1 MLKIDGKNEQNFYKL
16 AVEMSSQPQKPF
28 QGITAQQRAVK
39 EVDHALRIES
49 LREEIDLFFS
59 SKLDVIQQ
67 NPFIVDFFN
76 TMKKNLGDYHMN
88 HLSRIEFNTNLVKIF
103 DELIRVL
110 SLFTYDATGALVPTV
125 GGLITATTH
134 NDYYK
139 LTMAPVI
146 SWTENVT
153 NGIVYVYFGADI
165 REILLAQQLLK
176 NHNGIRD
183 DVIDALNNMAIRR
196 FNPDIVE
203 KAVAGKPI
211 QGFWEENS
219 DMLLGT
225 AESPKTLA
233 RTCRPAGANPEDFH
247 GSTVI
252 YNRQITPADVADG
265 GVALAV
271 YVGPN
276 AKCAIDPIQPPMKVY
291 IEAMGPW
298 GRVSFLETTM
308 MQTVYAVALRHHL
321 REEKK
326 SYGQWLYEAMF
337 RCHLSMRHTQI
348 ECPNISGALFSGRRT
363 GDHAFTL
370 LQVLYLS
377 RFQTGEGGVGK
388 CIGTSSVDAWYTLV
402 HQLGFRN
409 IVPPAGTHAHEL
421 SMVFASLFP
430 QLDKIQA
437 GVPYSQALSHAM
449 YYTLVH
455 QGYSVP
461 MPMLTDTL
469 GSQACMLA
477 LASSWLRKME
487 NGAQTEES
495 IRVLST
501 MTSARQDSG
510 ELDAFKALMDLYR
523 LSHGGLMNPTLGMMA
538 SEIDDCD
545 TMIQAHLLGYL
556 LYGAGGYFGDSEKAW
571 PTTGKKFS
579 ANMAVKA
586 VRVFVGSVEQP
597 SPLKLGD
604 SENPLKTTADTSMAQ
619 EDYSKLISE
628 ACLFK
633 QTAIQMVSIGCLVSP
648 LQPVYLINP
657 QTKELVIYL
666 NGSEIGRLTPRC

>member
-1 MLKIDGKNEQNFYKL
+1 
-16 AVEMSSQPQKPF
+16 MSSEQQHNPFKGTTAEQQK
-28 QGITAQQRAVK
+28 AVL
-39 EVDHALRIES
+39 EVDYALKIES
-49 LREEIDLFFS
+49 LREEIDQFLS
-59 SKLDVIQQ
+59 SKHDVIQL

-76 TMKKNLGDYHMN
+76 GMKKNLGDYHVD
-88 HLSRIEFNTNLVKIF
+88 HVSRIEFNSNLVKIF

-110 SLFTYDATGALVPTV
+110 SLFTYDATGNIVPID
-125 GGLITATTH
+125 GLITGTTH

-139 LTMAPVI
+139 FTMAPVI
-146 SWTENVT
+146 AWAESVMNGTVNVC
-153 NGIVYVYFGADI
+153 FGTDI
-165 REILLAQQLLK
+165 REDLLAKQLLE

-183 DVIDALNNMAIRR
+183 DVIRALHLLADRR
-196 FNPDIVE
+196 FNPDIV
-203 KAVAGKPI
+203 KQAVSGKSI
-211 QGFWEENS
+211 QGFWEQHSERIF
-219 DMLLGT
+219 GT
-225 AESPKTLA
+225 PESPNTLI
-233 RTCRPAGANPEDFH
+233 RPHRPEGANPSDFH
-247 GSTVI
+247 GDTFI
-252 YNRQITPADVADG
+252 YNRPLTRADVADG
-265 GVALAV
+265 GVAITV
-271 YVGPN
+271 YFLYN
-276 AKCAIDPIQPPMKVY
+276 AKCAIDPTQPPMKVY

-298 GRVSFLETTM
+298 GKSTFLETTM
-308 MQTVYAVALRHHL
+308 MQAVYKVALQHHL

-363 GDHAFTL
+363 GDHALTL

-421 SMVFASLFP
+421 SMVFASLFS

-437 GVPYSQALSHAM
+437 GVPFSQALSHAL

-455 QGYSVP
+455 QGHSVP

-469 GSQACMLA
+469 GTPACLIA
-477 LASSWLRKME
+477 LASCWIRKME

-495 IRVLST
+495 IRVLSE
-501 MTSARQDSG
+501 MSSGRQDSG
-510 ELDAFKALMDLYR
+510 ELGAFKAHMDLYK
-523 LSHGGLMNPTLGMMA
+523 SSPEGLMNPKLGMMA

-545 TMIQAHLLGYL
+545 TMIQAHHLGYL

-579 ANMAVKA
+579 ASMAVKA

-604 SENPLKTTADTSMAQ
+604 SENPLKITADTSMAQ
-619 EDYSKLISE
+619 KDYSKLISD

-633 QTAIQMVSIGCLVSP
+633 QTAIQMVSMGCLVSP
-648 LQPVYLINP
+648 LQLVYLINP
-657 QTKELVIYL
+657 QTKEVAIYL
-666 NGSEIGRLTPRC
+666 NGSEIGRLTPPS

>member
-348 ECPNISGALFSGRRT
+348 ECPNMSGALFSGRRT
-363 GDHAFTL
+363 GHHVLTI

-377 RFQTGEGGVGK
+377 RFQTGEGGIGK

-402 HQLGFRN
+402 HRLRFSG

-430 QLDKIQA
+430 QLDQLGA
-437 GVPYSQALSHAM
+437 PFSQALSHWL

-455 QGYSVP
+455 KGHPVP
-461 MPMLTDTL
+461 MPMLPDTL
-469 GSQACMLA
+469 GTPACLIA
-477 LASSWLRKME
+477 LASCWVQKME
-487 NGAQTEES
+487 KGAQTGEPV
-495 IRVLST
+495 RLLSV
-501 MTSARQDSG
+501 MSSARQDSG
-510 ELDAFKALMDLYR
+510 ELNDFKALMGLYK
-523 LSHGGLMNPTLGMMA
+523 SSQEGLMDPSLGMMA
-538 SEIDDCD
+538 SEIDDKGSMK
-545 TMIQAHLLGYL
+545 TAHSLGYKT
-556 LYGAGGYFGDSEKAW
+556 YGTGGYMGDSEKAW
-571 PTTGKKFS
+571 LTTGCKFS
-579 ANMAVKA
+579 ASMAVKA
-586 VRVFVGSVEQP
+586 VRVSVGPVQQK
-597 SPLKLGD
+597 SPIKLGD
-604 SENPLKTTADTSMAQ
+604 SKDTLKITGDTSMAP
-619 EDYSKLISE
+619 ESYVKMIKD
-628 ACLFK
+628 ADRVK
-633 QTAIQMVSIGCLVSP
+633 QIAIQMVQSGCLVSHN
-648 LQPVYLINP
+648 QPVFQMNEE
-657 QTKELVIYL
+657 TREVVIYL
-666 NGSEIGRLTPRC
+666 NGTPIFRFTPRC

>member
-1 MLKIDGKNEQNFYKL
+1 MSLKQ
-16 AVEMSSQPQKPF
+16 QQQQPF
-28 QGITAQQRAVK
+28 QGTTAQQRAG
-39 EVDHALRIES
+39 
-49 LREEIDLFFS
+49 EEIDQFLMTKIDS
-59 SKLDVIQQ
+59 IRL

-76 TMKKNLGDYHMN
+76 TMKKNLVDYHVD
-88 HLSRIEFNTNLVKIF
+88 HLSRIEFNSNLVKIF

-110 SLFTYDATGALVPTV
+110 SLFTYDATGNLVPIV
-125 GGLITATTH
+125 QGLVTGTTH

-146 SWTENVT
+146 AWAESVMNGTVNVC
-153 NGIVYVYFGADI
+153 FGTDI
-165 REILLAQQLLK
+165 REDLLAKQLLE
-176 NHNGIRD
+176 NHNRIRD
-183 DVIDALNNMAIRR
+183 DVIQALNGLSGRR
-196 FNPDIVE
+196 FNPDIVK
-203 KAVAGKPI
+203 KAVFGKPI
-211 QGFWEENS
+211 QGFWEKNS
-219 DMLLGT
+219 ERIFGT
-225 AESPKTLA
+225 PDSPNRLI
-233 RTCRPAGANPEDFH
+233 RSHRPAGANPRDFH
-247 GSTVI
+247 GDTVI
-252 YNRQITPADVADG
+252 YNRPLTPADVADG
-265 GVALAV
+265 GVAITV
-271 YVGPN
+271 YVLHN
-276 AKCAIDPIQPPMKVY
+276 AKCAIDPTQPPMKFY

-298 GRVSFLETTM
+298 GRSTYLETTM
-308 MQTVYAVALRHHL
+308 MQAVYAVALRHHL
-321 REEKK
+321 REQQKT
-326 SYGQWLYEAMF
+326 YGQWLYEAMF
-337 RCHLSMRHTQI
+337 RCHLSMRDTQT

-363 GDHAFTL
+363 GHHVFTL

-377 RFQTGEGGVGK
+377 RFQTGEGEVGK

-421 SMVFASLFP
+421 SMVFASLFS

-437 GVPYSQALSHAM
+437 GVPFSQALSHAL

-455 QGYSVP
+455 QGHPAP

-477 LASSWLRKME
+477 LASSWLLKME

-510 ELDAFKALMDLYR
+510 KLDDFKALMDLYK
-523 LSHGGLMNPTLGMMA
+523 SSPEGLMNPKLGMMA

-571 PTTGKKFS
+571 RTTIKKFS
-579 ANMAVKA
+579 ASMAVKA
-586 VRVFVGSVEQP
+586 VRVFVGPVKQP

-604 SENPLKTTADTSMAQ
+604 SENPLKITADTSMDSG
-619 EDYSKLISE
+619 EYSKLISD
-628 ACLFK
+628 AVLFK
-633 QTAIQMVSIGCLVSP
+633 QTAIQMVSMGCLVSP
-648 LQPVYLINP
+648 LQLVYLINP
-657 QTKELVIYL
+657 QTKEVAIYL

>member
-1 MLKIDGKNEQNFYKL
+1 
-16 AVEMSSQPQKPF
+16 MSSEQQQNLFK
-28 QGITAQQRAVK
+28 GTTAQQQKAVK
-39 EVDHALRIES
+39 EVNHALKIAY
-49 LREEIDLFFS
+49 LREEIDQFLS
-59 SKLDVIQQ
+59 SKIDIIRTNQ
-67 NPFIVDFFN
+67 FIVDFFD
-76 TMKKNLGDYHMN
+76 TMKKNLVDYHVD
-88 HLSRIEFNTNLVKIF
+88 HLSRIEFNSNIVKIF
-103 DELIRVL
+103 DELIHVL
-110 SLFTYDATGALVPTV
+110 ILFTYDATGNLVPTV
-125 GGLITATTH
+125 EGIITGTTH

-146 SWTENVT
+146 AWAESVMNGTVNVC
-153 NGIVYVYFGADI
+153 FGTDI
-165 REILLAQQLLK
+165 REILLAQQLLE

-183 DVIDALNNMAIRR
+183 DVIQALNGLAGRR
-196 FNPDIVE
+196 FNPDIVA
-203 KAVAGKPI
+203 KAVSGKTI
-211 QGFWEENS
+211 QDFWAKQS
-219 DMLLGT
+219 DRIFGT
-225 AESPKTLA
+225 PASPNTLI
-233 RTCRPAGANPEDFH
+233 RPHRPEGANRDDFN
-247 GSTVI
+247 GDTLI
-252 YNRQITPADVADG
+252 YNRPITPADVADG

-271 YVGPN
+271 YVGSN
-276 AKCAIDPIQPPMKVY
+276 AKCAIDPTQPPTKVY

-298 GRVSFLETTM
+298 GRVSLLETTM
-308 MQTVYAVALRHHL
+308 MQAMYSVALQHHL

-363 GDHAFTL
+363 GHHALTL

-402 HQLGFRN
+402 HQLGFSG

-421 SMVFASLFP
+421 SMVFASLFL
-430 QLDKIQA
+430 QLDELQA
-437 GVPYSQALSHAM
+437 GVPFSQALSHAL

-455 QGYSVP
+455 QGHSVP

-469 GSQACMLA
+469 GSQACMIA
-477 LASSWLRKME
+477 LASSWFRKME
-487 NGAQTEES
+487 NGSQTDES

-510 ELDAFKALMDLYR
+510 ELDAFKALMDLYK
-523 LSHGGLMNPTLGMMA
+523 SSPEGLMNPKLGMMA

-545 TMIQAHLLGYL
+545 TMIQAHLFGYL

-571 PTTGKKFS
+571 RTTIKKFS
-579 ANMAVKA
+579 ASMAVKA

-604 SENPLKTTADTSMAQ
+604 SENPLKITADTSMDQ
-619 EDYSKLISE
+619 EDYSKLISD

-633 QTAIQMVSIGCLVSP
+633 QTAIQMVSMGCLVSP
-648 LQPVYLINP
+648 LQLVYLINP
-657 QTKELVIYL
+657 QTKEVAIYL

>member
-1 MLKIDGKNEQNFYKL
+1 
-16 AVEMSSQPQKPF
+16 MSSQPQQHF
-28 QGITAQQRAVK
+28 QGTTAQQRAVK
-39 EVDHALRIES
+39 EVDYALQIES
-49 LREEIDLFFS
+49 LREEIDQFLS
-59 SKLDVIQQ
+59 SKSEIIRQ

-76 TMKKNLGDYHMN
+76 TMKKNLGDYPMN
-88 HLSRIEFNTNLVKIF
+88 HLSRIEFNANLVKIF

-110 SLFTYDATGALVPTV
+110 SLFTYDATGNLVPTV
-125 GGLITATTH
+125 EGLITGTTH

-146 SWTENVT
+146 AWAESGMNGTVNVC
-153 NGIVYVYFGADI
+153 FAKDI
-165 REILLAQQLLK
+165 REINLAKQLLD
-176 NHNGIRD
+176 NHNGIRV
-183 DVIDALNNMAIRR
+183 DVIQALHGLAGRR
-196 FNPDIVE
+196 FKPDIVE
-203 KAVAGKPI
+203 KAVSGKSI
-211 QGFWEENS
+211 QGFWEKNS
-219 DMLLGT
+219 KRIFGT
-225 AESPKTLA
+225 PESPNTLI
-233 RTCRPAGANPEDFH
+233 RPHRPEGAKSEDFH
-247 GSTVI
+247 GDTLI
-252 YNRQITPADVADG
+252 YNRPLTPADVDDG
-265 GVALAV
+265 GVAITV
-271 YVGPN
+271 YVSHN
-276 AKCAIDPIQPPMKVY
+276 AKCAIDPTQPQMKVY

-298 GRVSFLETTM
+298 GKSTFLETTM
-308 MQTVYAVALRHHL
+308 MQAVYKVALQHHL

-363 GDHAFTL
+363 GDHSLTL

-449 YYTLVH
+449 YYILVH
-455 QGYSVP
+455 QGHSIP

-523 LSHGGLMNPTLGMMA
+523 LSHEGLMNPTLGMMA

-579 ANMAVKA
+579 ASMAVKA

-633 QTAIQMVSIGCLVSP
+633 QTAIRMVSMGCLVSP
-648 LQPVYLINP
+648 LQLVYLINP

>member
-1 MLKIDGKNEQNFYKL
+1 
-16 AVEMSSQPQKPF
+16 MSSEKQPF
-28 QGITAQQRAVK
+28 QETSTNQ
-39 EVDHALRIES
+39 
-49 LREEIDLFFS
+49 EEIDKFLS
-59 SKLDVIQQ
+59 SKSSLIRK
-67 NPFIVDFFN
+67 NPFIVDFFE
-76 TMKKNLGDYHMN
+76 TMKKNLGDYPFDHP
-88 HLSRIEFNTNLVKIF
+88 SRIEFNANLVKIF

-110 SLFTYDATGALVPTV
+110 SLFAYDPTGALVPTV
-125 GGLITATTH
+125 EGLITGTTY
-134 NDYYK
+134 NDFYK
-139 LTMAPVI
+139 LTMASVIAWAESVMSGPV
-146 SWTENVT
+146 NVC
-153 NGIVYVYFGADI
+153 FGTDI
-165 REILLAQQLLK
+165 RENSLAQKLLE
-176 NHNGIRD
+176 NHNGIRV
-183 DVIDALNNMAIRR
+183 DVIKALNGLAGRR
-196 FNPDIVE
+196 FNLDIV
-203 KAVAGKPI
+203 KQAVSGKSI
-211 QGFWEENS
+211 QRFWEQNS
-219 DMLLGT
+219 ERIFGPP
-225 AESPKTLA
+225 ESPNTLI
-233 RTCRPAGANPEDFH
+233 RPHRPEGANPSDFH
-247 GSTVI
+247 GDTLI
-252 YNRQITPADVADG
+252 YNRPLTPADVADG
-265 GVALAV
+265 GVAITV
-271 YVGPN
+271 YVGSN
-276 AKCAIDPIQPPMKVY
+276 ANPTQPPMKVY

-298 GRVSFLETTM
+298 GKSTFLETTM
-308 MQTVYAVALRHHL
+308 MQDVYKVALQHHL
-321 REEKK
+321 MEQQNR
-326 SYGQWLYEAMF
+326 YGWWLYEAMF

-363 GDHAFTL
+363 GDHALTL

-388 CIGTSSVDAWYTLV
+388 CIGTSSIDAWYTLV

-430 QLDKIQA
+430 QLDKLQA
-437 GVPYSQALSHAM
+437 GLPFSQALSHAM

-510 ELDAFKALMDLYR
+510 ELDAFKALMDLYK
-523 LSHGGLMNPTLGMMA
+523 SSPEGLMNPKLGMMA

-556 LYGAGGYFGDSEKAW
+556 LYGSGGYFGDSEKAW
-571 PTTGKKFS
+571 RTTINKFS
-579 ANMAVKA
+579 ASMAVKA

-597 SPLKLGD
+597 SPFKLGD
-604 SENPLKTTADTSMAQ
+604 SENPLKITADTSMAQ
-619 EDYSKLISE
+619 EDYSKLISD

-633 QTAIQMVSIGCLVSP
+633 QTAIQMVSMGCLVSP
-648 LQPVYLINP
+648 LQLVYLINP
-657 QTKELVIYL
+657 QTKEVAIYL

>member
-1 MLKIDGKNEQNFYKL
+1 
-16 AVEMSSQPQKPF
+16 MSFLQQQPC
-28 QGITAQQRAVK
+28 QGITAQQRAV
-39 EVDHALRIES
+39 EAVDNALKIES

-59 SKLDVIQQ
+59 SKLDVIRQ

-76 TMKKNLGDYHMN
+76 TMKKNLVDYHVD
-88 HLSRIEFNTNLVKIF
+88 HLSRIEFNSNLVKIF

-110 SLFTYDATGALVPTV
+110 SLFTYDATGNLVPTV
-125 GGLITATTH
+125 EGIITGTTH

-146 SWTENVT
+146 AWAESVM
-153 NGIVYVYFGADI
+153 NGTVNVYFETDI
-165 REILLAQQLLK
+165 REILLAQKLLE
-176 NHNGIRD
+176 NHNGICD
-183 DVIDALNNMAIRR
+183 DVIQALNGLAGRR
-196 FNPDIVE
+196 FNPDIVA
-203 KAVAGKPI
+203 KAVSGKSI
-211 QGFWEENS
+211 QRFWDEHS
-219 DMLLGT
+219 VHIFGT
-225 AESPKTLA
+225 PESPNTLI
-233 RTCRPAGANPEDFH
+233 RPHRPEGANPNDFH
-247 GSTVI
+247 GHTLI
-252 YNRQITPADVADG
+252 YNRPLTPADVADG
-265 GVALAV
+265 GVALAF
-271 YVGPN
+271 YVEHN
-276 AKCAIDPIQPPMKVY
+276 AKCAIDPTQPPMKVY

-298 GRVSFLETTM
+298 GKSTFLETTM

-363 GDHAFTL
+363 GHHALTL

-409 IVPPAGTHAHEL
+409 IFPPAGTHAHEL
-421 SMVFASLFP
+421 SMVFASLFS

-437 GVPYSQALSHAM
+437 GVPYSQALSHAL

-455 QGYSVP
+455 QGHSVP

-510 ELDAFKALMDLYR
+510 ELDAFKALMDLYK
-523 LSHGGLMNPTLGMMA
+523 SSPEGLMNPKLGMMA

-571 PTTGKKFS
+571 RTTIKKFS
-579 ANMAVKA
+579 ASMAVKA

-604 SENPLKTTADTSMAQ
+604 SENLLKITADTSMAQ
-619 EDYSKLISE
+619 DDYSKLISD

-633 QTAIQMVSIGCLVSP
+633 QTAIQMVSMGCLVSP
-648 LQPVYLINP
+648 LQLVYLINP
-657 QTKELVIYL
+657 QTKEVAIYL

>member
-1 MLKIDGKNEQNFYKL
+1 
-16 AVEMSSQPQKPF
+16 MSSEKQPF
-28 QGITAQQRAVK
+28 QETSTNQ
-39 EVDHALRIES
+39 ERIDKFLSSKSS
-49 LREEIDLFFS
+49 LIRKNPLIVDLFE
-59 SKLDVIQQ
+59 
-67 NPFIVDFFN
+67 
-76 TMKKNLGDYHMN
+76 TMKKNLGDYPFDHPF
-88 HLSRIEFNTNLVKIF
+88 RIEFNANLVKIF

-110 SLFTYDATGALVPTV
+110 SLFAYDPTGALVPTV
-125 GGLITATTH
+125 EGLITGTTY
-134 NDYYK
+134 NDFYK

-146 SWTENVT
+146 AWAESVMSGPVNVC
-153 NGIVYVYFGADI
+153 FGTDI
-165 REILLAQQLLK
+165 RENSLAQKLLE
-176 NHNGIRD
+176 NHNGICD
-183 DVIDALNNMAIRR
+183 DVIKALNGLAGRR
-196 FNPDIVE
+196 FNLDIV
-203 KAVAGKPI
+203 KQAVAGKSI
-211 QGFWEENS
+211 QRFWEQNS
-219 DMLLGT
+219 ERIFGPP
-225 AESPKTLA
+225 ESPNTLI
-233 RTCRPAGANPEDFH
+233 RPHRPERANPSDFH
-247 GSTVI
+247 GDTLI
-252 YNRQITPADVADG
+252 YNRPLTPADVADG
-265 GVALAV
+265 GVAITV
-271 YVGPN
+271 YVGSN
-276 AKCAIDPIQPPMKVY
+276 ANPTQPPMKVY
-291 IEAMGPW
+291 IEATGPW
-298 GRVSFLETTM
+298 GKSTFLETTM
-308 MQTVYAVALRHHL
+308 MQDVYKVALQHQLMEQQNR
-321 REEKK
+321 
-326 SYGQWLYEAMF
+326 YGWWLYEAMF

-363 GDHAFTL
+363 GDHALTL

-388 CIGTSSVDAWYTLV
+388 CIGTSSIDAWYTLV

-430 QLDKIQA
+430 QLDKLQA
-437 GVPYSQALSHAM
+437 GLPFSQALSHAM

-510 ELDAFKALMDLYR
+510 ELDAFKALMDLYK
-523 LSHGGLMNPTLGMMA
+523 SSPEGLMNPKLGMMA

-556 LYGAGGYFGDSEKAW
+556 LYGSGGYFGDSEKAW
-571 PTTGKKFS
+571 RTTINRFS
-579 ANMAVKA
+579 ASMAVKA

-597 SPLKLGD
+597 SPFKLGD
-604 SENPLKTTADTSMAQ
+604 SENPLKITADTSMAQ
-619 EDYSKLISE
+619 EDYSKLISD

-633 QTAIQMVSIGCLVSP
+633 QTAIQMVSMGCLVSP
-648 LQPVYLINP
+648 LQLVYLINP
-657 QTKELVIYL
+657 QTKEVAIYL

>member
-1 MLKIDGKNEQNFYKL
+1 
-16 AVEMSSQPQKPF
+16 MSFTQPQQPF
-28 QGITAQQRAVK
+28 QGTTAQERAVQ
-39 EVDHALRIES
+39 EVDYALKIES
-49 LREEIDLFFS
+49 LREEIDLFLS
-59 SKLDVIQQ
+59 SKIDIIRL
-67 NPFIVDFFN
+67 NPFIVDFFS
-76 TMKKNLGDYHMN
+76 TMKKNLVDYHVD
-88 HLSRIEFNTNLVKIF
+88 HSSRIEFNSNLVKIF

-110 SLFTYDATGALVPTV
+110 SLFTYDATGNLVPIV
-125 GGLITATTH
+125 EGIITATTH
-134 NDYYK
+134 TDYYK
-139 LTMAPVI
+139 FTMAPIIDWVE
-146 SWTENVT
+146 SVMNGPVNVC
-153 NGIVYVYFGADI
+153 FGTDI
-165 REILLAQQLLK
+165 REILHAQQLLD

-183 DVIDALNNMAIRR
+183 DVIRALNGLAGRR
-196 FNPDIVE
+196 FNPDIV
-203 KAVAGKPI
+203 KQTVSGKTI
-211 QGFWEENS
+211 QRFWDEHSES
-219 DMLLGT
+219 IFGT
-225 AESPKTLA
+225 PESPNTLI
-233 RTCRPAGANPEDFH
+233 RPHRPEGADPSDFH
-247 GSTVI
+247 GDSLI
-252 YNRQITPADVADG
+252 YNRPLTPADVADG
-265 GVALAV
+265 GVAITV

-276 AKCAIDPIQPPMKVY
+276 AKCAIDPTQPPTKVY

-298 GRVSFLETTM
+298 GKSTFLETTM
-308 MQTVYAVALRHHL
+308 MQAVYKVALQHHL

-348 ECPNISGALFSGRRT
+348 ECPRISGALFSGRRT
-363 GDHAFTL
+363 GDHALTL

-437 GVPYSQALSHAM
+437 GVPFSQALSHAL

-455 QGYSVP
+455 QGHPAP

-495 IRVLST
+495 IRVLSV

-510 ELDAFKALMDLYR
+510 ELDAFKALMDIYKSSLD
-523 LSHGGLMNPTLGMMA
+523 GLMKQTLGMMA
-538 SEIDDCD
+538 SEIDDSD

-571 PTTGKKFS
+571 RTTIKKFS
-579 ANMAVKA
+579 ASMAVKA
-586 VRVFVGSVEQP
+586 VRVFVGPVEQP

-604 SENPLKTTADTSMAQ
+604 SENPLKITADTSMDSG
-619 EDYSKLISE
+619 EYSKLISD
-628 ACLFK
+628 AVLFK
-633 QTAIQMVSIGCLVSP
+633 QTAIQMVSMGCLVSP
-648 LQPVYLINP
+648 LQLVYLINP
-657 QTKELVIYL
+657 QTKEVAIYL